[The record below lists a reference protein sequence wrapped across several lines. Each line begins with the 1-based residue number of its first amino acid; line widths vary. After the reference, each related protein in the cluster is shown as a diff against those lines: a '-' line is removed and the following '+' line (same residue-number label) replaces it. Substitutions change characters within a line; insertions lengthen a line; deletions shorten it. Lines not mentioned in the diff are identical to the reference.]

1 MENERLP
8 QVGDKIRFRKGVV
21 DAADPKIKMTGFSG
35 VIVDVHDMYTFLC
48 RRTMYGIDFD
58 AKTIATIKRRYGKR
72 WGDVE
77 SYTTWA
83 DDFDVIEPMAAR
95 EVQE

>member
-1 MENERLP
+1 MEGERLP

-21 DAADPKIKMTGFSG
+21 DADDPAIKMAGFSG
-35 VIVDVHDMYTFLC
+35 VIVEVHDTYTFLC
-48 RRTMYGIDFD
+48 RRAMYGIDFD

-83 DDFDVIEPMAAR
+83 DDFDVIEPVAAM

>member
-1 MENERLP
+1 MEGKRLP
-8 QVGDKIRFRKGVV
+8 QVGDKIRFRKGVT
-21 DAADPKIKMTGFSG
+21 DADDPAIKMAGFSG
-35 VIVDVHDMYTFLC
+35 VIVEVYVVT
-48 RRTMYGIDFD
+48 RGRTMYGIDFD
-58 AKTIATIKRRYGKR
+58 AETIATIERRYGKR

-83 DDFDVIEPMAAR
+83 DDFDVIDPVATM